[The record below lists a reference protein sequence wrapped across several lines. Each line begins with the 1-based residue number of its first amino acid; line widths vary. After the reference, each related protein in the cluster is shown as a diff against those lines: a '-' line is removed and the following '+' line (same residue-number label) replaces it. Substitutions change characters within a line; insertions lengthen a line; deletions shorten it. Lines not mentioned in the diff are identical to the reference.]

1 MLCDIVQ
8 GITKPAIR
16 RLAREGG
23 VKRMSGLVY
32 EETRFE
38 TSRQNLVRTGLG
50 LNNTALLSEKQ
61 RP

>member
-1 MLCDIVQ
+1 VLCDIIQ

>member
-1 MLCDIVQ
+1 VLCDIIQ

-23 VKRMSGLVY
+23 VKRVSGLVY

-50 LNNTALLSEKQ
+50 LNNTALLSKK